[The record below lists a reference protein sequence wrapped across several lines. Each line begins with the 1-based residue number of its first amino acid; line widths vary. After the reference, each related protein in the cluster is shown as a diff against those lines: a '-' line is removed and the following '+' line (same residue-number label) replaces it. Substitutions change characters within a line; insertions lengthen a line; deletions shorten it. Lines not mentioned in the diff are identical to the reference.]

1 MYHLGIRIVTR
12 DFVKYVHE
20 LGKKIHVWTINDE
33 AKMIDLIDI
42 EVPVLLEFYI
52 EQDEFSNTM
61 HPVLKDVA
69 DTLGKK
75 AKVIKIDIEKNN
87 ISRQDLEKMTGSCGT

>member
-1 MYHLGIRIVTR
+1 MTERETILFFINRLIPFFRNDIPCLQIPMYHLGIRIVTR

-42 EVPVLLEFYI
+42 EVDGIMTDRPKI
-52 EQDEFSNTM
+52 
-61 HPVLKDVA
+61 LK
-69 DTLGKK
+69 
-75 AKVIKIDIEKNN
+75 KILK
-87 ISRQDLEKMTGSCGT
+87 SKSLWA